1 LDPGAGRKN
10 IFHEPF
16 LQSAPPAGLLGLPTP
31 RTDHSSSRG
40 KQGWSLLQLCH
51 GPALRGNGGV
61 ARNKAEYISKAI
73 QHYQEALKADPGS
86 SIIFEELTD
95 LYIQTNRLRD
105 AVTQAEEML
114 KQSPDN
120 LDARRMLGRIYTRMA
135 GENQSGRVDERYL
148 KQAIEQF
155 QKVTEKDPKDV
166 ESLVML
172 GKLHSFSKN
181 SIEAEKALNA
191 ALAVD
196 PANEDALTQL
206 ALLYANLGDSKRAIE
221 KLKAVTEKAPNDRVL
236 KILAD
241 QYYPGPRFQS
251 APKS

>member
-1 LDPGAGRKN
+1 MNRFSRA
-10 IFHEPF
+10 
-16 LQSAPPAGLLGLPTP
+16 LLPLVCSG
-31 RTDHSSSRG
+31 
-40 KQGWSLLQLCH
+40 SLLLAQT
-51 GPALRGNGGV
+51 PQASTD
-61 ARNKAEYISKAI
+61 NKAGAYYNFAMGRLYAELAGQGNRSDYITKAI
-73 QHYQEALKADPGS
+73 QHYQEALKANPGS

-95 LYIQTNRLRD
+95 LYIQTNRLRE
-105 AVTQAEEML
+105 AVSQADEML

-181 SIEAEKALNA
+181 SLEAEKALNA
-191 ALAVD
+191 ALEVD
-196 PANEDALTQL
+196 QSNEDALTQL
-206 ALLYANLGDSKRAIE
+206 ALLY
-221 KLKAVTEKAPNDRVL
+221 
-236 KILAD
+236 
-241 QYYPGPRFQS
+241 
-251 APKS
+251 